1 MKYNLKVLILA
12 VFQFGFS
19 FSHGASQI
27 SALHRALLDG
37 YEKDAKPDG
46 QVSVKFGIEI
56 ARINDLCAHKEVTFS
71 IFPIHSRLRPF
82 LIKF

>member
-1 MKYNLKVLILA
+1 MKYIFKILVLVL
-12 VFQFGFS
+12 FQFGLS

-46 QVSVKFGIEI
+46 QISVKFGIEI
-56 ARINDLCAHKEVTFS
+56 ARINDLCAHKEV
-71 IFPIHSRLRPF
+71 IFFDISY
-82 LIKF
+82 I